1 MSINVVLVLQVLV
14 WHTRTEK
21 PKMKQ
26 EEAMRS
32 QGLGS
37 DPAVEV
43 WGTHTD
49 THTHNH
55 THIEKRTL
63 LFNAAYVTLH
73 CKYCKTEDFVSE
85 VTFKLHRFWPSVVS
99 CQVVNV
105 RVCIYWVRVVRL
117 CWLYVS
123 VCIRVLFGFSG
134 FSCLCPAVQWRRTQP
149 PDGGASFQFFSQSRD
164 VSPQYTSAWSWGSD
178 ASYPRRPD
186 VFYL

>member
-1 MSINVVLVLQVLV
+1 MA
-14 WHTRTEK
+14 HTDRET
-21 PKMKQ
+21 Q
-26 EEAMRS
+26 DEAGRGYAVS
-32 QGLGS
+32 GTGLRPCCGGLRNTHRH
-37 DPAVEV
+37 A
-43 WGTHTD
+43 HTD

-164 VSPQYTSAWSWGSD
+164 VSPQYTLAWSWGSD

-186 VFYL
+186 VFHL